1 MDPIEPNT
9 PKTPFKISGERI
21 ALLLGGTLIGALTI
35 VFGFKMATPIVK
47 KVCQSILE
55 TPDKAARETRVAS
68 VEAVVVKP
76 GTISRRITTVGKLRA
91 NEFVTLRAEMQG
103 RIKEITFKE
112 GSIVKKGDIL
122 IRFEDEELQAELAK
136 AEAEVEFRQVKHDR
150 NVAYQGKG
158 VVRGSEFD
166 QERGQLNMAKATA
179 DVAKA
184 KLAKATIYAPFEGK
198 IGLIDVSV
206 GAIVD
211 GQKELVTLVDF
222 DPMKIDFKI
231 PEKFIHDI
239 GVGQTAEVKLDSM
252 PDQIFQATVEAIDS
266 RVDPQTHSIAV
277 RATIPNVDGKL
288 QTGLFG
294 SVGVIIG
301 VKNDALLVPE
311 SALGREGDIEYIW
324 VVTNGKTGRKRILTG
339 TKENGQAEVTA
350 GIRPGEIV
358 VTSGQLKL
366 GEGTAVKISNMGG
379 DDVEVTDTDE
389 ESEDLKEAAAAKKET
404 TDISETETPKPIAES
419 NVPPKEA
426 SKDDASMKADDPQ
439 AAKETT
445 AEGTKVAEEPKNPDE
460 PAAKTEDVKA
470 PEESKKNEE
479 ANKVDSSISSPPP
492 GTPAEVP
499 LATPEPSEKTEPN
512 LAKPNETPDEKK
524 LEIEP
529 EKTFLDKSGDILR
542 KSRDFVVSKIKGQ

>member
-1 MDPIEPNT
+1 MDLNEPNP
-9 PKTPFKISGERI
+9 PKTSFKISGERI
-21 ALLLGGTLIGALTI
+21 ALLLGGTLVGALVV

-55 TPDKAARETRVAS
+55 APDKAARETRVAS

-103 RIKEITFKE
+103 RIKEIAFKE
-112 GSIVKKGDIL
+112 GSMVKKGDVL
-122 IRFEDEELQAELAK
+122 IRFEDEELQAELTK
-136 AEAEVEFRQVKHDR
+136 AEADVEYRQVRFGRFESLQTKGL
-150 NVAYQGKG
+150 GKG
-158 VVRGSEFD
+158 TEYD
-166 QERGQLNMAKATA
+166 QERGHLNMAKAA
-179 DVAKA
+179 LDVAKA

-277 RATIPNVDGKL
+277 RATIPNADGKL

-311 SALGREGDIEYIW
+311 SALGREGDIEYVW

-339 TKENGQAEVTA
+339 TKENGQAEITA

-366 GEGTAVKISNMGG
+366 GEGTAVKITNMSG
-379 DDVEVTDTDE
+379 DEVEVTDTDDDE
-389 ESEDLKEAAAAKKET
+389 DSEDTKEADAPNKET
-404 TDISETETPKPIAES
+404 TGTPQKETLKQGSDPIVPMKES
-419 NVPPKEA
+419 
-426 SKDDASMKADDPQ
+426 SKDDTSIKPNEPQ

-445 AEGTKVAEEPKNPDE
+445 AEGVKVFEDLKKSDESTTKAEDAKIPSDPKNDE
-460 PAAKTEDVKA
+460 SA
-470 PEESKKNEE
+470 S
-479 ANKVDSSISSPPP
+479 KVDSSPSTLPIE
-492 GTPAEVP
+492 AP
-499 LATPEPSEKTEPN
+499 LATSEAIEKTDQAP
-512 LAKPNETPDEKK
+512 AETNKK
-524 LEIEP
+524 TDGKDLESESQ
-529 EKTFLDKSGDILR
+529 KTFLDKSGDILR
-542 KSRDFVVSKIKGQ
+542 KSRDFVVNKIKGQ